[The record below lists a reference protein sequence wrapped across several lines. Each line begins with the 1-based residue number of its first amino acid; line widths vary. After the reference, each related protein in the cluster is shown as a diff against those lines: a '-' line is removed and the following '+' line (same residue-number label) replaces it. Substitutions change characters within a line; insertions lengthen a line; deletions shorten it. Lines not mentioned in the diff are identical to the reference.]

1 MPGFFKELKKIKKS
15 IDEFRQNQSRYV
27 DMPSSELSR
36 LTDDELFEAAAAR
49 TANKVDRFESIT
61 DGINSLTHAE
71 RVFYAAS
78 YYEMEVNNGGLCQ
91 FFVNASRVLAPML
104 ADCLDEI
111 SASDHKALFERFVQ
125 DNGIDVNDLS
135 SFRIDDINDYPAQTE
150 RYPFDAFDRAF
161 YELKPIQELLP
172 SYVRSHISEF

>member
-1 MPGFFKELKKIKKS
+1 M
-15 IDEFRQNQSRYV
+15 DEYKRILRRYIE
-27 DMPSSELSR
+27 MPSSELSR
-36 LTDDELFEAAAAR
+36 LADDELVEAVFAR
-49 TANKVDRFESIT
+49 TGSKVDRFDSIT

-71 RVFYAAS
+71 RIFYVAS

-91 FFVNASRVLAPML
+91 FFVNTSRCLAPML

-125 DNGIDVNDLS
+125 YNEIDVNDLS
-135 SFRIDDINDYPAQTE
+135 SFLIDDANDYPAQTE
-150 RYPFDAFDRAF
+150 RYPFDAFDSAF